1 MEEVVFYFFM
11 TKIAIGKVGKEE
23 IWYRERIG
31 YRMTSVAQSS
41 LAPMQHQTLFMNG
54 QVSNEDDE
62 QT

>member
-1 MEEVVFYFFM
+1 MEEVAFYFFM

-23 IWYRERIG
+23 IWYRESIG

-41 LAPMQHQTLFMNG
+41 STPMQHQTLLMNG